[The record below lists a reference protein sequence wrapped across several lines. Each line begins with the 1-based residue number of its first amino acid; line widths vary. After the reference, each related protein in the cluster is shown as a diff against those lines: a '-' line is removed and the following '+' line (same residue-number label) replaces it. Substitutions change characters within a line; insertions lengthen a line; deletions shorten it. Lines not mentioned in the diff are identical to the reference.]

1 MLLVVTA
8 HRLSYVGWM
17 FIYLISL
24 PVWNFI
30 LPTYAYWKF
39 DDFSWGETRKTDGEK
54 TKTKKGGY
62 EYEGEFDGNKITM
75 KRWHDF
81 EKGMSL
87 DFNDAELTVLAE
99 ETVERQQQRLVA
111 DVDGAAQLAAARAR
125 VLIYGECFLF
135 LIELARVPVLRKGG
149 AMTIDSVVGEG
160 PTSGTLR

>member
-1 MLLVVTA
+1 LALILGLPAVLIVVTA
-8 HRLSYVGWM
+8 HNWSYVGWM

-62 EYEGEFDGNKITM
+62 EYEGEFDSSKITM

-81 EKGMSL
+81 EKGMASL
-87 DFNDAELTVLAE
+87 DVSERAELMFL
-99 ETVERQQQRLVA
+99 QQS
-111 DVDGAAQLAAARAR
+111 DD
-125 VLIYGECFLF
+125 
-135 LIELARVPVLRKGG
+135 
-149 AMTIDSVVGEG
+149 
-160 PTSGTLR
+160 